1 MTTKESIYQTMHYSS
16 PGYRKNNQGLAVLC
30 DWLHLLRYEDG
41 TVHEPWSKRPKISV
55 IEIGCGNG
63 KLCNLLSSLTFDV
76 TGIDIVD
83 GPYERKGYKFKTLD
97 FANAMSSPKVNWTK
111 EEFDYCIS
119 FDVLEHISEK
129 DVSYALTNM
138 GHIAKNIILKVAC
151 SGEPPLHLC
160 VKSVGWWLNQLTIY
174 LPNFSWEIVRLYNM
188 YPENELQTFAPLFY
202 GKKEP
207 KHENSNAISD
217 RSEG

>member
-1 MTTKESIYQTMHYSS
+1 MTTKESIYKTMHYSH
-16 PGYRKNNQGLAVLC
+16 PGYRNNNQGMAVLC

-41 TVHEPWSKRPKISV
+41 TVYEPWSKRPKISV

-63 KLCNLLSSLTFDV
+63 KLCHLLSCLTFDV
-76 TGIDIVD
+76 TGIDIAD
-83 GPYERKGYKFKTLD
+83 GPYEREGYKFAIADITQNVCELALEK
-97 FANAMSSPKVNWTK
+97 N
-111 EEFDYCIS
+111 EYDYCIS

-129 DVSYALTNM
+129 EVPIALKTM
-138 GHIAKNIILKVAC
+138 DHIAKNIILKVAC

-188 YPENELQTFAPLFY
+188 YPQNEKQTFAPLFY

-207 KHENSNAISD
+207 KHENSDAISD
-217 RSEG
+217 RPEG